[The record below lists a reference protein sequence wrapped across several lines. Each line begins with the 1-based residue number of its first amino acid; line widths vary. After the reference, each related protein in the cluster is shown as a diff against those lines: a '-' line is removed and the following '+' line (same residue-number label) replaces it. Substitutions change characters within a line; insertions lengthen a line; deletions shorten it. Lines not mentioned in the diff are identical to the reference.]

1 MLRLQKKTLL
11 PGQQHILWC
20 TAEKTPLPKPCCK
33 KTLLPFIPASTWEI
47 GSKWVLLTPTQEL
60 RKSSASEGY

>member
-1 MLRLQKKTLL
+1 MLRLQKKTFL

-20 TAEKTPLPKPCCK
+20 TADKTPLPKPCWR
-33 KTLLPFIPASTWEI
+33 KTLLPFITASTWEI
-47 GSKWVLLTPTQEL
+47 GSKQVLLTPTQL